1 MGQKDI
7 AEKHLQEYNDV
18 FADIVN
24 VLLFDGIETVKPDN
38 LENSLIKS
46 QYKADDGKVHEQERD
61 VLKFWKDGSVNLVL
75 YGIENQTYMD
85 KDMPLRIM
93 GYDGQSYRSQLI
105 KENGTNHYP
114 VITLVLYFGME
125 RWNGPRSL
133 YESDNVPDYL
143 KPYVS
148 DYEINVFE
156 IAYLEE
162 EQVKKFTSDFKYVAD
177 YFVQMRTKSNY
188 IPSKEI
194 MTHVD
199 AVLKIMTVL
208 TKDKRFE
215 EVQNSGK
222 EVRTMCEVLDRVE
235 EKGKAEGK
243 AEGETLLANLM
254 VKLFSLGRTA
264 DAELAA
270 NDEKARKRFYKEF
283 NLEEIGRAHV

>member
-133 YESDNVPDYL
+133 YESVNVPDYL

-283 NLEEIGRAHV
+283 NLED